1 MSKADNRA
9 EWPVWEQRMHEIV
22 FEADTPKGKLFDIVL
37 LIAIMLSICA
47 VMAETVPELNERY
60 HWQLVALEW
69 TFTIIFTIEYILRIV
84 IVRKPWGY
92 IRSFYGIIDLL
103 SILPTY
109 LAFFLVGA
117 QTLMVLRILRL
128 FRIFRLF
135 KLGRYVS
142 GGMQIAKALKSSR
155 EKIVVFIFVVLI
167 IASITGTLMYLIE
180 GASNGFDS
188 IPRGIYWAI
197 VTMTTLGYGDIT
209 PSTTLGQVFTVILVL
224 VGYGIIAV
232 PTGIVAGG
240 YTNVRKTKLNTQ
252 VCPSCSKEGH
262 EEGAVYCFR
271 CGSELD

>member
-9 EWPVWEQRMHEIV
+9 DWPVWEQRMHEIV

-69 TFTIIFTIEYILRIV
+69 SFTVIFTIEYILRIV

-155 EKIVVFIFVVLI
+155 EKIVVFIFVILI

-180 GASNGFDS
+180 GPSHGFDS

-209 PSTTLGQVFTVILVL
+209 PGTTMGQLFTVILVL

-232 PTGIVAGG
+232 PTGIVAGE
-240 YTNVRKTKLNTQ
+240 YTNVKKTRLNTQ
-252 VCPSCSKEGH
+252 SCPSCSKEGH